1 MFHPFSDVIPRRV
14 ENILKLWADSWNLR
28 SNNNLNGIQSIVGK
42 HSWSYGI
49 TSKENIAVRL
59 CRINHAMMVHNN
71 TPAPPEEG
79 YTVLPLFV
87 RPSVRLELFSSIF
100 LRNYWWQKFDIWSQ
114 ASYWHAILWEA
125 FLDPSVSY
133 FLFADLAGF
142 YAHWTYMRGYHKWAL
157 AHISS
162 CFI

>member
-14 ENILKLWADSWNLR
+14 ENILKLWADSWNLH

-42 HSWSYGI
+42 NYWSYGM

-59 CRINHAMMVHNN
+59 CRIDYAMMVHNY

-87 RPSVRLELFSSIF
+87 RPSVRLRLFSSHFSQQLLRAEIGYLVTSFILICNIVGSVFESVRF
-100 LRNYWWQKFDIWSQ
+100 LLPVCRLSW
-114 ASYWHAILWEA
+114 
-125 FLDPSVSY
+125 FLCTLNIYAGVS
-133 FLFADLAGF
+133 
-142 YAHWTYMRGYHKWAL
+142 
-157 AHISS
+157 
-162 CFI
+162 

>member
-14 ENILKLWADSWNLR
+14 ENILKLWADSWNLH

-42 HSWSYGI
+42 NSWSYGM

-59 CRINHAMMVHNN
+59 CRIDHAMMVHNY

-87 RPSVRLELFSSIF
+87 RPSVRLRLFSSHFSQQLLMAEIWYLVTSFILACNIVGSVFGHVRF
-100 LRNYWWQKFDIWSQ
+100 LLPVCRLSW
-114 ASYWHAILWEA
+114 
-125 FLDPSVSY
+125 FLCTLNIYAGVS
-133 FLFADLAGF
+133 
-142 YAHWTYMRGYHKWAL
+142 
-157 AHISS
+157 
-162 CFI
+162 